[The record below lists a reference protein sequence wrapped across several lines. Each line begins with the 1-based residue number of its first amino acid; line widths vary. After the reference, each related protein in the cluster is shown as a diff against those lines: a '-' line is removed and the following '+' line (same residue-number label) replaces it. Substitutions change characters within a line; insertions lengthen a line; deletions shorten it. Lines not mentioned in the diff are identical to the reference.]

1 MDNKRIL
8 KVGVI
13 MVLLSLT
20 LAAGAAAAVVGLR
33 REEAPKTTAVSSVG
47 PQAAEE
53 TTQEEKKFNLGQKL
67 EIDDGSDKKPEA
79 PNPQPEP
86 APEPS
91 VPAPPPLPTSI
102 PNWPGPTNQEV
113 ASSEEPRYF
122 TPDPGADMTL
132 TVPALGLYDVP
143 VFTSDSIQALD
154 TSLMHVPET
163 SFPWD
168 GGAQR
173 NVYIAG
179 HYLGWPGTASRLVF
193 YNLDKLSEGDEVI
206 LKDREGRAYRYRV
219 SESFMAGPDESW
231 VMGQEVN
238 RDMVTLQTCIPPTFA
253 ERLIVQADRV

>member
-1 MDNKRIL
+1 MDNNRML

-33 REEAPKTTAVSSVG
+33 REEAPKTTAVSSVQ

-143 VFTSDSIQALD
+143 VFTSDNIQALD
-154 TSLMHVPET
+154 NSLMHVPET

-193 YNLDKLSEGDEVI
+193 YNLDKLSNGDEVV
-206 LKDREGRAYRYRV
+206 LKDRQGRIYSYRV
-219 SESFMAGPDESW
+219 SDSFMAAPNESW
-231 VMGQEVN
+231 VMGQEVG
-238 RDMVTLQTCIPPTFA
+238 RDMVTLQTCIPPNFDD
-253 ERLIVQADRV
+253 RLIVQADRA